1 MNISTSTGK
10 KHRHLKILPI
20 GALSWTFLGHVIK
33 LTVSKI
39 EASKQMSYL
48 PKKESYDNVKKDI
61 VVWCIQISYFTFWC
75 CATKKTGGSK

>member
-33 LTVSKI
+33 WTVSKI
-39 EASKQMSYL
+39 EAGK
-48 PKKESYDNVKKDI
+48 
-61 VVWCIQISYFTFWC
+61 
-75 CATKKTGGSK
+75 